1 MIQIND
7 KKYIRT
13 YLIGFILLATF
24 LFSCNT
30 HNHPKAQ
37 IILSILTVIG
47 GIICIRYSI
56 KNKDALF
63 IKCCT
68 SIEIIV
74 LFIFYKCFLI
84 SNFTENINLK
94 FYNYGSNEL

>member
-7 KKYIRT
+7 KKYILT

-30 HNHPKAQ
+30 HNHPKSQ

-56 KNKDALF
+56 KNKDALH
-63 IKCCT
+63 KT
-68 SIEIIV
+68 A
-74 LFIFYKCFLI
+74 FLI
-84 SNFTENINLK
+84 IIIFGLLTVFASPLLVAPDEVEHFCKI
-94 FYNYGSNEL
+94 